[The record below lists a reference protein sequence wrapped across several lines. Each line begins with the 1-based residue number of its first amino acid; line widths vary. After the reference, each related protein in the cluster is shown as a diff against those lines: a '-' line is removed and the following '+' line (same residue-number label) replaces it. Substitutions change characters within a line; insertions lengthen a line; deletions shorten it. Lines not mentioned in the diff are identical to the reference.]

1 MLLSYATRRRTP
13 AGPHPPGSIAADLE
27 CMFSEATAAQEAPR
41 CRQHRGRLGPF
52 AGEGLD
58 SVDSKDYFRNM
69 TFISDPD
76 GPVPLEDP
84 RAMRALAHP
93 VRLAILDF
101 LRTAG
106 AATATQCAE
115 AVGESPSA
123 CSYHLRTLAKWG
135 FVAEAEGDDR
145 RERPWKHVS
154 RRFAWSSETATT
166 PDQLSA
172 GRAILDATLARD
184 NRIVATFLEHEERV
198 ATPWRET
205 ATFIGA
211 TLYMTPEEITE
222 LTQQVQRLIEPYT
235 RDQPDQRPDGA
246 GSVRVVF
253 RTVPLIRE
261 LLGDRAGSSEDN
273 APPS

>member
-1 MLLSYATRRRTP
+1 
-13 AGPHPPGSIAADLE
+13 
-27 CMFSEATAAQEAPR
+27 
-41 CRQHRGRLGPF
+41 
-52 AGEGLD
+52 
-58 SVDSKDYFRNM
+58 VKDYFRNM
-69 TFISDPD
+69 TFTSGPD
-76 GPVPLEDP
+76 GHVQLEDP

-106 AATATQCAE
+106 PATATQCAQ

-166 PDQLSA
+166 PEQLAA
-172 GRAILDATLARD
+172 GREILDATLARD
-184 NRIVATFLEHEERV
+184 NRIVATFLEHEDKV
-198 ATPWRET
+198 DTLWRET
-205 ATFIGA
+205 ATFFGT
-211 TLYMTPEEITE
+211 TLYMTPDEVTE
-222 LTQQVQRLIEPYT
+222 LRRQVQRLIEPYT

-246 GSVRVVF
+246 GTVRLVF
-253 RTVPLIRE
+253 RTVPLVGEIA
-261 LLGDRAGSSEDN
+261 GDRPGSSEDN
-273 APPS
+273 APPP